1 MKIENPSLV
10 TPLMETRSVG
20 RGCEVTLPIAGGG
33 SFSVRRVYCI
43 GANYSAHAEEMEINV
58 DPALPFFFMK
68 PTDAVVPNGSKIPY
82 PPMTNDYQHEVEL
95 VIAIG
100 AAGCN
105 IAVSE
110 ARQHIFGYAVG
121 LDMTRRD
128 VQFAAKDRGLPWDM
142 AKGSDYSAPCGE
154 ITPAKSCDDL
164 TEAEIRLDVNG
175 RNRQLSS
182 LGNVTWTAEEVIHWL
197 SQYVAIK
204 PGDLIYTGSP
214 EGVAPVN
221 RGDVISASIAGL
233 SPLTVFIT

>member
-1 MKIENPSLV
+1 
-10 TPLMETRSVG
+10 
-20 RGCEVTLPIAGGG
+20 
-33 SFSVRRVYCI
+33 
-43 GANYSAHAEEMEINV
+43 
-58 DPALPFFFMK
+58 
-68 PTDAVVPNGSKIPY
+68 
-82 PPMTNDYQHEVEL
+82 
-95 VIAIG
+95 
-100 AAGCN
+100 
-105 IAVSE
+105 
-110 ARQHIFGYAVG
+110 
-121 LDMTRRD
+121 MTRRD